1 MRDFSFGLAPD
12 TVPHLYP
19 KEEYNF
25 FHSST
30 ENKKYHHC
38 YWNWKGS
45 GFLKSTEY
53 FSRNTCRQTR
63 FSSSYPTVKRDS

>member
-25 FHSST
+25 SHSST
-30 ENKKYHHC
+30 EIGSTTTAIGIE
-38 YWNWKGS
+38 KGAD
-45 GFLKSTEY
+45 F
-53 FSRNTCRQTR
+53 
-63 FSSSYPTVKRDS
+63 

>member
-25 FHSST
+25 SHSST
-30 ENKKYHHC
+30 KNREYHHS
-38 YWNWKGS
+38 YWKGS
-45 GFLKSTEY
+45 GFLKSTE
-53 FSRNTCRQTR
+53 
-63 FSSSYPTVKRDS
+63 